1 MRPWTVDAAGRN
13 DGVMARRRPQLPV
26 PAITIPGRSAQN
38 AVILSYSRDVSSDVW
53 VGAATTLVGAV
64 LGGVISFLVG
74 GQQAR
79 EARRQRQE
87 DDVREQRTRS
97 ADRRF
102 QAYADF
108 LTRARS
114 FRNAIATYYLQPGHG
129 PSLAEVD
136 SLWQSA
142 NDASALVFLVVESDA
157 TFEGCRSAVR
167 ALQQAREVIH
177 GAEPTVSV
185 EPWAEL
191 NALLGRATREFQ
203 NSARTEL
210 GVSGP
215 TTPWDSTALPSLEP

>member
-1 MRPWTVDAAGRN
+1 M
-13 DGVMARRRPQLPV
+13 PV
-26 PAITIPGRSAQN
+26 PAITIPCRSAQN

-114 FRNAIATYYLQPGHG
+114 FRNAAETYYLQPGHQ
-129 PSLAEVD
+129 PSLAEID
-136 SLWQSA
+136 SLSQSA
-142 NDASALVFLVVESDA
+142 IDASALVFLVVESDA

-167 ALQQAREVIH
+167 ALQQARDRNSWRGV
-177 GAEPTVSV
+177 
-185 EPWAEL
+185 
-191 NALLGRATREFQ
+191 GRIRRAVG
-203 NSARTEL
+203 RTERAARPCYSRVPELREDRTGSQWPDHPL
-210 GVSGP
+210 G
-215 TTPWDSTALPSLEP
+215 